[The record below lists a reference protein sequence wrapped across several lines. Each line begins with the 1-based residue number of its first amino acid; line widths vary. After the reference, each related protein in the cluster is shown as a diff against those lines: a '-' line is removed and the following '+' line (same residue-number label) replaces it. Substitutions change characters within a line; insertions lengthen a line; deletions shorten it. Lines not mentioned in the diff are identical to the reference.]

1 MDKYRDPIEIGQL
14 LKNEFGINTITLD
27 TETNGSFKS
36 CRIARF
42 RDNNH
47 TIDCEVWEKPN
58 ELGVRFLQSYPL
70 DKISPVMDKL
80 IQNSMWITQDVTR
93 KKRVFV
99 NLSTTKK
106 HKYITFKLP
115 VLANDKKTYQQVV
128 SLIESVRKRNKTI
141 EL

>member
-1 MDKYRDPIEIGQL
+1 MDKYRDPIEIGHI

-27 TETNGSFKS
+27 TEKNGSFKS
-36 CRIARF
+36 CLMARYQE
-42 RDNNH
+42 DDY
-47 TIDCEVWEKPN
+47 TIDFEVLEKPN

-70 DKISPVMDKL
+70 DKISPVMENL
-80 IQNSMWITQDVTR
+80 IQISSLITQDVTR

-106 HKYITFKLP
+106 HKYITFKFP